1 MGKGVLQHPPSLE
14 GIEAMLSERMEKA
27 INDQINAELYSS
39 YMYAAMSM
47 YFESVDMSGAA
58 IWMKAQAQ
66 EELVHAWK
74 FMNYVNE
81 RGGRVELQAIEKPPV
96 EWESVLEAFQAAL
109 EHERKVS
116 SLINALVSIAREEN
130 DHMTDNFLQWYVA
143 EQVEEEASA
152 GEVVRKLKLIGD
164 SGGGLFMMDNSLGQ
178 RVFNPAADSGE

>member
-1 MGKGVLQHPPSLE
+1 
-14 GIEAMLSERMEKA
+14 MLSDRIQNA
-27 INDQINAELYSS
+27 INSQINAELYSS
-39 YMYAAMSM
+39 YLYVAMAM

-58 IWMKAQAQ
+58 RWMNSQAQ
-66 EELVHAWK
+66 EELVHADK

-81 RGGRVELQAIEKPPV
+81 RGGRVLLGTIEKPPA
-96 EWESVLEAFQAAL
+96 EWESVLDTFKAAL

-116 SLINALVSIAREEN
+116 SLINGLVTLAREEN

-164 SGGGLFMMDNSLGQ
+164 SGGGRFMIDNELGQ
-178 RVFNPAADSGE
+178 RVFVPAAGSGE